1 MVRLAGSL
9 PTRLRLLTV
18 RSDSCRANTVFATCA
33 SATVVAMQQ
42 STRVV
47 ATGQLYLA
55 KEFALR
61 GSEAS
66 KMPEE
71 RWTAVKNRRL
81 VSLTAALLSV
91 AFLPA
96 AAWAQSD
103 SSNQN
108 VQELRKQ
115 LDEMREQMNKLQAR
129 LSELESSKT
138 AEVATA
144 PAAPSTKQE
153 GTIESTQPPLEGKT
167 SPQVGNATATYTQF
181 SEDTVAAARFDN
193 MPLDPKYHGFF
204 HLPGTQTILKIG
216 GYFKTDFIYDL
227 KPAGNTDSFVTS
239 SIPIPTVVGVNNST
253 VSVRPTRLSLD
264 FRVPGAKVGEVRF
277 YVEGDLFGT
286 NATTPRLRHAYAQVR
301 NFLVGQTFSNFMD
314 PDAFPDTLDFQ
325 GPNGMVSVR
334 NPQLRYGF
342 ALSPSTTFYV
352 SVEKPSSD
360 LAFKTPQFSSQP
372 NAPSP
377 DGAIR
382 LRQEFERGHFQVAG
396 LFRSIAAFL
405 PNGRTDS
412 VFGWGLNAA
421 TSVKTF
427 GKDNAIFAVAA
438 GHGISRY
445 LQDTSGLEIDAEPV
459 SGVIPHLQA
468 TPAVGVEAAYQHYW
482 LKTLRSSGIYSYA
495 AVNNTNLSAATT
507 YNHGTYTGTN
517 LIWNPYGSLNV
528 GAEFLYGWAM
538 EQNGLKAN
546 APRIQFSA
554 KYSFVKV
561 DADR

>member
-1 MVRLAGSL
+1 VKKRSPVCLTLALLGVAFF
-9 PTRLRLLTV
+9 PT
-18 RSDSCRANTVFATCA
+18 AA
-33 SATVVAMQQ
+33 SAQ
-42 STRVV
+42 S
-47 ATGQLYLA
+47 
-55 KEFALR
+55 
-61 GSEAS
+61 S
-66 KMPEE
+66 P
-71 RWTAVKNRRL
+71 
-81 VSLTAALLSV
+81 
-91 AFLPA
+91 
-96 AAWAQSD
+96 
-103 SSNQN
+103 SSQN

-115 LDEMREQMNKLQAR
+115 LDDMREQMNKLQAR
-129 LSELESSKT
+129 LSELENSKA
-138 AEVATA
+138 AEVTA
-144 PAAPSTKQE
+144 PTTPATKQE
-153 GTIESTQPPLEGKT
+153 GTIQATQPAREGKT
-167 SPQVGNATATYTQF
+167 SKQVGDATATYSQF

-193 MPLDPKYHGFF
+193 VPLDPKYHGFF
-204 HLPGTQTILKIG
+204 RLPGTQTILKIG

-227 KPAGNTDSFVTS
+227 KPAGNTDSFIPS
-239 SIPIPTVVGVNNST
+239 SIPVPTVVGVNNST

-301 NFLVGQTFSNFMD
+301 NFLIGQTFSNFMD

-342 ALSPSTTFYV
+342 ALSPTTTFYI

-360 LAFKTPQFSSQP
+360 IAFKTPQFSAQP
-372 NAPSP
+372 DAPSP

-396 LFRSIAAFL
+396 IFRSIAAFL
-405 PNGRTDS
+405 PNGKTDS
-412 VFGWGLNAA
+412 VFGWGLNASS
-421 TSVKTF
+421 SVKTF
-427 GKDNAIFAVAA
+427 GKDNLILAVAA

-445 LQDTSGLEIDAEPV
+445 LQDTSGLGIDAEP
-459 SGVIPHLQA
+459 SSATSLKA
-468 TPAVGVEAAYQHYW
+468 TPAVGVETAYQHYW
-482 LKTLRSSGIYSYA
+482 QKTLRSSAVYSYA
-495 AVNNTNLSAATT
+495 AVNNSNFALAALPSFTP

-528 GAEFLYGWAM
+528 GAEFLYGWIM
-538 EQNGLKAN
+538 RQDGQKAN

>member
-1 MVRLAGSL
+1 MQPGTRRRKPVPREEHMMARIRGRGPMKNRGFVYAAVALLAG
-9 PTRLRLLTV
+9 
-18 RSDSCRANTVFATCA
+18 VFVPA
-33 SATVVAMQQ
+33 
-42 STRVV
+42 
-47 ATGQLYLA
+47 G
-55 KEFALR
+55 
-61 GSEAS
+61 
-66 KMPEE
+66 
-71 RWTAVKNRRL
+71 
-81 VSLTAALLSV
+81 
-91 AFLPA
+91 AF
-96 AAWAQSD
+96 AQSD

-115 LDEMREQMNKLQAR
+115 LDELREQMSKLQAR
-129 LSELESSKT
+129 LGELESSKA
-138 AEVATA
+138 AEAA
-144 PAAPSTKQE
+144 APPAAPSANQE
-153 GTIESTQPPLEGKT
+153 GTIQSTQPLAQAAPSK
-167 SPQVGNATATYTQF
+167 QVGEATATYRTF
-181 SEDTVAAARFDN
+181 AEDSVAAARFN
-193 MPLDPKYHGFF
+193 NIPLDPKYKGFF
-204 HLPGTQTILKIG
+204 RLPGTQTILKIG

-227 KPAGNTDSFVTS
+227 KPAGNAESFISS

-264 FRVPGAKVGEVRF
+264 FRIPSTTLGDVRF

-286 NATTPRLRHAYAQVR
+286 NATTPRLRHAYAQLR
-301 NFLVGQTFSNFMD
+301 NVLIGQTFSNFMD
-314 PDAFPDTLDFQ
+314 PDGFPDTLDFQ
-325 GPNGMVSVR
+325 GPNGMVSIR

-342 ALSPSTTFYV
+342 ALSPSTTFYI

-360 LAFKTPQFSSQP
+360 IIFKTPQFTSQP

-445 LQDTSGLEIDAEPV
+445 LQDTSGLGIDAEPV

-482 LKTLRSSGIYSYA
+482 LKTLRSSAIYSYA
-495 AVNNTNLSAATT
+495 AVNNTNLSAA
-507 YNHGTYTGTN
+507 Y
-517 LIWNPYGSLNV
+517 
-528 GAEFLYGWAM
+528 E
-538 EQNGLKAN
+538 
-546 APRIQFSA
+546 
-554 KYSFVKV
+554 
-561 DADR
+561 